1 MSASA
6 WTDRLP
12 SFATAWSHVSQRG
25 PRVVAGLLLA
35 LIALQ
40 LALLLTRQTG
50 RMPLPGADS
59 AAMAVPRPSNAREI
73 DISGIVN
80 GHLFGQKAVVP
91 VSASD
96 APASSAPLVLAGV
109 YALDDPLR
117 GLAIIGQSA
126 ANARLVK
133 VGGNIDGGAR
143 LHSVFKDRVV
153 IERGEA
159 LETVSLPKTMT
170 GSVQIQSRPA
180 PAAEVSGGQRLRNL
194 AQNGTLLNGLLRVQA
209 VTAQGKLQGFRVY
222 PGGRNSLAVFGQLGL
237 RAGDLITHI
246 NGTALDDMNR
256 SQEVLQT
263 LSNAA
268 SASVTVLRSGQP
280 TEVNLN
286 LTAVAQAAEEAV
298 AADAAAAAE
307 AAAANAGGPG
317 QRGRFNAG
325 SFAPGGQ
332 GGAGGGDTSGAAP
345 GRIPGTVS
353 GSAPGQQG
361 AASSRQQG
369 NSPAGGGATT
379 RGGGRTRGGGMGGG

>member
-1 MSASA
+1 MIA
-6 WTDRLP
+6 WTERLP
-12 SFATAWSHVSQRG
+12 SFATVRSHVSQQG
-25 PRVVAGLLLA
+25 PRIVAGLLLA

-40 LALLLTRQTG
+40 LALLVTRQTG
-50 RMPLPGADS
+50 RMPLPSADG

-73 DISGIVN
+73 DIGGIVN

-91 VSASD
+91 VAASD
-96 APASSAPLVLAGV
+96 APASTAPLVLAGV
-109 YALDDPLR
+109 YALDDPRR

-126 ANARLVK
+126 ANARLVH

-180 PAAEVSGGQRLRNL
+180 PAPEISGGQRLRNL

-246 NGTALDDMNR
+246 NGTALDDVNR
-256 SQEVLQT
+256 SEEVLQT

-307 AAAANAGGPG
+307 AAANAAGPG

-325 SFAPGGQ
+325 SFAPGGPRA
-332 GGAGGGDTSGAAP
+332 AGSGDTQGAAP
-345 GRIPGTVS
+345 DTVPGTVS
-353 GSAPGQQG
+353 RSAPGQQG
-361 AASSRQQG
+361 AANTRQQG

-379 RGGGRTRGGGMGGG
+379 RGGSRTRGGGMGGG